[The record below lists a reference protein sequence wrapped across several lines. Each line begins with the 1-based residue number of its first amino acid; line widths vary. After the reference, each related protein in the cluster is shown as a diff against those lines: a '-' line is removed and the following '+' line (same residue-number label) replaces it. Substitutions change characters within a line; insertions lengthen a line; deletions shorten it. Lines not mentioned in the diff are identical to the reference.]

1 MNPSALNGTRDEDYS
16 KRSKRQPSFRLT
28 DLAADPRGRIY
39 HKLLTWPANDH
50 NGNHSKRSKKK
61 PPFRLL
67 ALPPDLRGR
76 IYHELLTWP
85 EGDYHLSTC
94 HPQILTVSKQVKA
107 EAEEILYKEN
117 IEVIHL
123 ALRQQTRALTSCLLS
138 VGGGRT
144 LHRELVSTTCLEGC
158 GWPEHLRRM
167 GRLRVIIRMTPGTT
181 STAGGAGVS
190 MKEMARKVNN
200 VLYSLVNF
208 LAGSLEGAQGIE
220 IVLQQELESGAVAG
234 LNLDG
239 PLLARMLWP
248 LSKFRAQQPLR
259 KVSLVGFHAA
269 SSSITASA
277 TAARLLFEQKIT
289 GRPIHNVNLIEKYWV
304 FEQGVKAFFGL
315 SRGDGMTAA
324 VVSQQQQH
332 LSLAATQLEMM
343 ALEEGWVDAVWEER
357 LIRALVVV
365 GTFLKANG

>member
-138 VGGGRT
+138 
-144 LHRELVSTTCLEGC
+144 
-158 GWPEHLRRM
+158 
-167 GRLRVIIRMTPGTT
+167 
-181 STAGGAGVS
+181 
-190 MKEMARKVNN
+190 
-200 VLYSLVNF
+200 
-208 LAGSLEGAQGIE
+208 
-220 IVLQQELESGAVAG
+220 
-234 LNLDG
+234 
-239 PLLARMLWP
+239 
-248 LSKFRAQQPLR
+248 
-259 KVSLVGFHAA
+259 
-269 SSSITASA
+269 
-277 TAARLLFEQKIT
+277 KIT

-365 GTFLKANG
+365 GTFLKANGY